1 MEQKALASSELLIYK
16 KTETLLNE
24 IVYPLLKVYPKAEKF
39 VICQEIKQSFLSL
52 LRAIS
57 LANNVKSRRRLHQ
70 EEADAEVKL
79 LLVLLNIS
87 IGQRYINKK
96 KHAIIQMRIVEIG
109 RLLGGWTR
117 ATLEQLQSIKENICS
132 LSIHQSGGRAL
143 LFRKDVIV
151 WQMET

>member
-1 MEQKALASSELLIYK
+1 LEQKALASSELLIYK

-39 VICQEIKQSFLSL
+39 GICQEIKRSFFSL

-79 LLVLLNIS
+79 LLVLFNIS
-87 IGQRYINKK
+87 LGQRYINKK

-109 RLLGGWTR
+109 RLLGGWMR
-117 ATLEQLQSIKENICS
+117 AKS
-132 LSIHQSGGRAL
+132 
-143 LFRKDVIV
+143 
-151 WQMET
+151 